1 MDENSIVESLKESG
15 NKFIA
20 AAKKHPKIAAAV
32 AVVIVGVMV
41 WAYLKAKNA
50 AAPADPQAQA
60 GATTAGTAA
69 DSGLSGGS
77 STFTLP
83 TSTGGSTTPAV
94 SYTTPSIP
102 LTGLGDLSGYNTS
115 SPVAN
120 FNSPVGAASL
130 QAALNAM
137 AGYNQPIAATGGL
150 SVGAGIPATDAPAKI
165 AYSGYSVGAGIPATD
180 APAKIAATGG
190 LSIGNSTYEFPDA
203 TATASYGVSI
213 LNSFSGASS
222 GVTGSMLAG
231 L

>member
-1 MDENSIVESLKESG
+1 
-15 NKFIA
+15 
-20 AAKKHPKIAAAV
+20 
-32 AVVIVGVMV
+32 
-41 WAYLKAKNA
+41 
-50 AAPADPQAQA
+50 
-60 GATTAGTAA
+60 
-69 DSGLSGGS
+69 
-77 STFTLP
+77 
-83 TSTGGSTTPAV
+83 
-94 SYTTPSIP
+94 
-102 LTGLGDLSGYNTS
+102 
-115 SPVAN
+115 
-120 FNSPVGAASL
+120 
-130 QAALNAM
+130 M